1 MKFKFMIIRFK
12 MIFKIVILILI
23 KYKMKTFTNF
33 LFQIL
38 IKNFKIFRIILVK
51 IFIKKN
57 NKIIKQ

>member
-38 IKNFKIFRIILVK
+38 IKNFKILRIILVK

>member
-38 IKNFKIFRIILVK
+38 IKNFKIFRITLVK

-57 NKIIKQ
+57 NNIIKQ

>member
-1 MKFKFMIIRFK
+1 MKFKFTIIRFK

-23 KYKMKTFTNF
+23 KYKMKTFTNS

>member
-38 IKNFKIFRIILVK
+38 IKNFKIFRITLVK